1 MFQDLCSAEDKVC
14 VDEISPEPEVCVKPC
29 EGIYASAV
37 KQDVKSAGD
46 PTFLPLL
53 EDYQK
58 YKNLFDDDV
67 HFPTEIKGK
76 LIYDIMIYI
85 NDILSLFSL

>member
-1 MFQDLCSAEDKVC
+1 MFQDICSAEDKVC

-76 LIYDIMIYI
+76 LIYDILYI